1 MSNQTQTLL
10 YGSVDADVIEDIR
23 VTGDTASRRS
33 TYAGGGEVK
42 AVVAQTA
49 ATLALAPE
57 THSERT
63 VVAKKAD
70 GITFTLPAAT
80 GSGAKYRIVVGT
92 TITSVGLIVNV
103 TGNDTLFGLA
113 LGLDGDGV
121 PANAWAASGGN
132 NKVTLDGSTQG
143 GVAGDELVFEDI
155 VADKWAVQARLQ
167 QSGTEA
173 TPFSTV

>member
-1 MSNQTQTLL
+1 MANDTQTLL
-10 YGSVDADVIEDIR
+10 YGSVAADVIEDIR
-23 VTGDTASRRS
+23 VAEDTATRRVK
-33 TYAGGGEVK
+33 YAGGGEVTP
-42 AVVAQTA
+42 VVAQTA
-49 ATLALAPE
+49 ATLALSPY
-57 THSERT
+57 THSNRT
-63 VVAKKAD
+63 VVAQKAD

-121 PANAWAASGGN
+121 PANAWAAAGGN